1 MNYLKGYEIMTS
13 KWDMKQYIKKN
24 PDKFPYLYKEDEDA
38 LYGKGDNKYIC
49 SLDTFLEVFR
59 KKAGESFECIYNEHV
74 SLFSVIRC
82 TECGTV
88 IFTHYDEDYEPRLR
102 CPTCTDYKTSF
113 TYWTKEDIES
123 DEAKKAGVEIYES
136 MGKAQDEAYE
146 RRKKRNGKY
155 DWEIGSLKIKFK
167 LLTIKFNLEC
177 GDITKS
183 YLKGLRLNI
192 NIWKK
197 EAVDELCSTLY
208 KSFVIPLSWSQL
220 KLRFR
225 IWNERRKENN
235 ACK

>member
-1 MNYLKGYEIMTS
+1 MTS

-24 PDKFPYLYKEDEDA
+24 PDKFPYLYKEDEDT
-38 LYGKGDNKYIC
+38 LYGKDDNKYIC

-59 KKAGESFECIYNEHV
+59 KKAGESFECIYDEHV

-88 IFTHYDEDYEPRLR
+88 IFTHCDEDYEPRLR

-123 DEAKKAGVEIYES
+123 DEDKKAEVELYES

-146 RRKKRNGKY
+146 RRKRRNGKY
-155 DWEIGSLKIKFK
+155 DWEIGSFKIKFK

-177 GDITKS
+177 DDITKS

-208 KSFVIPLSWSQL
+208 KRFTIPLSWSQL

-225 IWNERRKENN
+225 IRNERRKENN
-235 ACK
+235 ARK

>member
-1 MNYLKGYEIMTS
+1 MTS

-38 LYGKGDNKYIC
+38 LYGKDDNKYIC
-49 SLDTFLEVFR
+49 SLDTLLEVFR
-59 KKAGESFECIYNEHV
+59 KKAGESFKCIYDEHV

-88 IFTHYDEDYEPRLR
+88 IFTHDDERCESRLK
-102 CPTCTDYKTSF
+102 CPTCTDYKTAF
-113 TYWTKEDIES
+113 TYWTKEDIAS
-123 DEAKKAGVEIYES
+123 DKAKKSQVELYES

-146 RRKKRNGKY
+146 RRKRRNGKY
-155 DWEIGSLKIKFK
+155 DWEIGSFKIRFK
-167 LLTIKFNLEC
+167 LLTMEFNLEC
-177 GDITKS
+177 DNIVKS
-183 YLKGLRLNI
+183 YLKGLRLDV

-197 EAVDELCSTLY
+197 EAVDELGSILY

-225 IWNERRKENN
+225 IWNERRDDI
-235 ACK
+235 